1 MKQPSF
7 DPGLTQQYGKR
18 LRRAINPDGSF
29 NVRREGLDLRNANY
43 YLNLI
48 TMPWPRFLTLLL
60 TAYFLVNCLFAVLY
74 YAAGMEHLKGADMS
88 SPFMEFASAF
98 FFSGH
103 TLTTV
108 GYGNVTPEGLLTNSI
123 SSIEAMTGLLGFAIA
138 TGLLY
143 GRFSKP
149 TARLLFS
156 EKMLVVPYQDGLSL
170 QFRIANKRSNILMEL
185 EATVTLMTV
194 EIGENGALQRKFKEL
209 KLERPKVL
217 FLPLTWT
224 IVHPIDADSPLYGK
238 TQEDVTNLQVEL
250 IILIKCFD
258 DTFGQTVHARYSY
271 PHNEIVWNARFE
283 QAFEIAES
291 GDLVL
296 RVDRV
301 GRHKKLAA
309 GA

>member
-7 DPGLTQQYGKR
+7 DPGLTQQYGQR

-29 NVRREGLDLRNANY
+29 NVRREGLDLRNQNY
-43 YLNLI
+43 YLNLVS
-48 TMPWPRFLTLLL
+48 MSWARFLGLLL
-60 TAYFLVNCLFAVLY
+60 SAYFLVNCLFAVLY

-88 SPFMEFASAF
+88 TPFMEFASAF

-108 GYGNVTPEGLLTNSI
+108 GYGNVTPDGLLTNTI

-149 TARLLFS
+149 TARMLFS
-156 EKMLVVPYQDGLSL
+156 EKVLLAPYQDGMSL
-170 QFRIANKRSNILMEL
+170 QFRVANKRSNVLMEL
-185 EATVTLMTV
+185 EATVLLMTV
-194 EIGENGALQRKFKEL
+194 EGNGGPLQRKFREL
-209 KLERPKVL
+209 KLERAKVL

-224 IVHPIDADSPLYGK
+224 VVHPIDADSPLYGK
-238 TQEDVTNLQVEL
+238 TEEDITKLQSEL
-250 IILIKCFD
+250 LILIKCFD

-271 PHNEIVWNARFE
+271 PHSEFVWNARFE
-283 QAFEIAES
+283 QAFEIAET

-301 GRHKKLAA
+301 GHHKKVA

>member
-1 MKQPSF
+1 MKQPTF
-7 DPGLTQQYGKR
+7 DPGLTQQYGHR

-43 YLNLI
+43 YLNLVS
-48 TMPWPRFLTLLL
+48 MSWPRFLGLLL

-74 YAAGMEHLKGADMS
+74 YAAGIEHLKGADMS
-88 SPFMEFASAF
+88 SPLMEFASAF

-108 GYGNVTPEGLLTNSI
+108 GYGNVTPDGLLANTI

-156 EKMLVVPYQDGLSL
+156 EKMLVVPYQDGMSL
-170 QFRIANKRSNILMEL
+170 QFRIANKRSNVLMEL

-194 EIGENGALQRKFKEL
+194 EVGENGALQRKFKEL

-224 IVHPIDADSPLYGK
+224 IVHPIDPESPLYGK
-238 TQEDVTNLQVEL
+238 TEEDLRNLQMEL

-258 DTFGQTVHARYSY
+258 DTFGQTVHARYSF
-271 PHNEIVWNARFE
+271 PHSDIVWNARFE
-283 QAFEIAES
+283 QAFEIADT

-301 GRHKKLAA
+301 GRYKKLA